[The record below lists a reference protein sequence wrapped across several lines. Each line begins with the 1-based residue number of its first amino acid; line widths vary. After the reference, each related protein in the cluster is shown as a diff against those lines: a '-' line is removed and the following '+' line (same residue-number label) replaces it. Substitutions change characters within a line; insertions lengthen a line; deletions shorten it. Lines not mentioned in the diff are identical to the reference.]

1 VWGGAFWNSGPDEP
15 VIWTTHLHRDPCRA
29 KYTRKY
35 IASYVC
41 FRTVRGQAGG
51 IPSVGPTSIWT
62 VLDRCLGLVIT
73 RHAAGHASIRRCPF
87 HPHASTPP
95 PPPTSFS
102 LKHFP
107 SDLPS
112 LTAVAHPWPAPRR
125 PTLALPLDMELQEG
139 TAPPEAME
147 DQTPTPRCR

>member
-1 VWGGAFWNSGPDEP
+1 
-15 VIWTTHLHRDPCRA
+15 
-29 KYTRKY
+29 
-35 IASYVC
+35 
-41 FRTVRGQAGG
+41 VRGQAGG
-51 IPSVGPTSIWT
+51 IPSVGPTSIWI

-73 RHAAGHASIRRCPF
+73 RHAAGHASVRRCPF

-139 TAPPEAME
+139 TAPPGGNGGPNANAPMPLIPCPFCGS
-147 DQTPTPRCR
+147 QISTAVSRKGTRPGTRYYKCRFFSVSLRSRYI